1 MDDRTR
7 PSLHQRLLGAL
18 GALLPDDL
26 RDHPDAQALFDSEA
40 LPAVDAAALAPLT
53 QALALSPGEQLA
65 VALALWVEFDAALA
79 GALALLQGNAQRSGP
94 QRPTLGLVARL
105 AVRWPPHGGQ
115 PLSAAQAM
123 GQLLQGPAI
132 ASGLLQLS
140 PDGNPATD
148 LAHSRTLQLPPA
160 LLPLLADPAPPAH
173 GTRLGRLALQ
183 PVAPPA
189 WPLPQ
194 AWRRAA
200 ATLAATLQAASG
212 PSVVVLRGADAQ
224 ELSAWAADLA
234 QRCGHRAIAVR
245 SADEGPE
252 LSAPALAQL
261 APREGLVPALLALQ
275 GWPVWQADL
284 APGSALRLPTL
295 AHWHSPWIVLG
306 SADTALQTDLNLHEL
321 ELERPEASDRLALW
335 HAVATTT
342 APGAEPRED
351 LRADLHANLHAV
363 ARSRCGLSVLAQAAT
378 LAGAGAAAPAAIEQ
392 AVRSSARS
400 LSAWAQ
406 VSTDRIPADAW
417 VGPPQVH
424 RQLGLLLTRCLA
436 RGDASAPLGPLL
448 RGRLGQGVKALFIGA
463 SGTGKTLAAQWLADR
478 LARPLVKVDL
488 AAVVSKYIGE
498 TEKNLSQLLSRAE
511 HLDAVLL
518 FDEADSLF
526 GARTDV
532 KQANDRYANMQT
544 NYLLQRLETFHG
556 VALLTSNSK
565 ARFDDAFLR
574 RLDSVVEFPL
584 PDVAERRALWSLH
597 LGEAPQLDPAVLNAV
612 AALVDLPGG
621 HIRNAVLTAAL
632 LARER
637 RQDAHGGTEA
647 TEPLAS
653 DLQADDLREALALE
667 YRKLGQRPPDSL

>member
-7 PSLHQRLLGAL
+7 PGLHPRLLAAL
-18 GALLPDDL
+18 GALLPDGL
-26 RDHPDAQALFDSEA
+26 RDHPDAQVLFDRDA
-40 LPAVDAAALAPLT
+40 LPAVDEAALAPLT
-53 QALALSPGEQLA
+53 KALALSPGEQLA
-65 VALALWVEFDAALA
+65 VVLALWVEFDAALA
-79 GALALLQGNAQRSGP
+79 SALALLQGSAQRSGP
-94 QRPTLGLVARL
+94 LRPTLGLVARL
-105 AVRWPPHGGQ
+105 VAAWPPHGGG
-115 PLSAAQAM
+115 PPTAAQAM
-123 GQLLQGPAI
+123 GQLLQGAAI

-140 PDGNPATD
+140 PDGHPATD

-160 LLPLLADPAPPAH
+160 LLPLLADPVPTAH
-173 GTRLGRLALQ
+173 GTRLGRLALH

-194 AWRRAA
+194 AWRRAV
-200 ATLAATLQAASG
+200 ATLAATLNTSTG
-212 PSVVVLRGADAQ
+212 PCVVVLRGADAQ
-224 ELSAWAADLA
+224 ELAAWAAELA
-234 QRCGHRAIAVR
+234 QRCGHKAIAVR
-245 SADEGPE
+245 SADEGPD
-252 LSAPALAQL
+252 LAASALAQL

-284 APGSALRLPTL
+284 APGSALRLPAL
-295 AHWHSPWIVLG
+295 AHWHGPWIVLG
-306 SADTALQTDLNLHEL
+306 SADTALHSDLPLHEL
-321 ELERPEASDRLALW
+321 ELEQPETTDRLALW
-335 HAVATTT
+335 HAMAASTGTI
-342 APGAEPRED
+342 ADQRED
-351 LRADLHANLHAV
+351 PRADLHAV

-406 VSTDRIPADAW
+406 VSADRIPADAW
-417 VGPPQVH
+417 VGPPEVH

-436 RGDASAPLGPLL
+436 RGDASVPLGPLL

-498 TEKNLSQLLSRAE
+498 TEKNLSQLLCRAE

-556 VALLTSNSK
+556 VAVLTSNSK

-574 RLDSVVEFPL
+574 RLDTVIEFPL

-597 LGEAPQLDPAVLNAV
+597 LGESPQLDPAVLNTV

-637 RQDAHGGTEA
+637 RQGARGDTES
-647 TEPLAS
+647 TEPTAS
-653 DLQADDLREALALE
+653 DLQAEDLREALALE

>member
-7 PSLHQRLLGAL
+7 PGLHPRLLAAL
-18 GALLPDDL
+18 GALLPDGL
-26 RDHPDAQALFDSEA
+26 RDHPDAQALFDPEA
-40 LPAVDAAALAPLT
+40 LPAVDEAALAPLT

-79 GALALLQGNAQRSGP
+79 SALALLQGSAQRSGP
-94 QRPTLGLVARL
+94 LRPTLGLVARL
-105 AVRWPPHGGQ
+105 VAAWPPHGGG
-115 PLSAAQAM
+115 PPTAAQAM
-123 GQLLQGPAI
+123 GQLLQGAAI

-140 PDGNPATD
+140 PDGHPATD

-160 LLPLLADPAPPAH
+160 LLPLLADPVPTAH
-173 GTRLGRLALQ
+173 GTRLGRLALH

-194 AWRRAA
+194 AWRRAV
-200 ATLAATLQAASG
+200 ATLAATLNTSTG
-212 PSVVVLRGADAQ
+212 PCVVVLRGADAQ
-224 ELSAWAADLA
+224 ELAAWAAELA
-234 QRCGHRAIAVR
+234 QRCGHKAIAVR
-245 SADEGPE
+245 SADEGPD
-252 LSAPALAQL
+252 LAASALAQL
-261 APREGLVPALLALQ
+261 APREGLVPALLALR

-284 APGSALRLPTL
+284 APGSALRLPAL
-295 AHWHSPWIVLG
+295 AHWPGPWIVLV
-306 SADTALQTDLNLHEL
+306 SADTALHSDLPLHEL
-321 ELERPEASDRLALW
+321 ELEQPETTDRLALW
-335 HAVATTT
+335 HAMAASTGTI
-342 APGAEPRED
+342 ADQRED
-351 LRADLHANLHAV
+351 PNADLHAV

-378 LAGAGAAAPAAIEQ
+378 LAGAGAAAPAAIEH

-406 VSTDRIPADAW
+406 VSADRIPADAW
-417 VGPPQVH
+417 VGPPEVH

-556 VALLTSNSK
+556 VAVLTSNSK

-574 RLDSVVEFPL
+574 RLDTVIEFPL

-597 LGEAPQLDPAVLNAV
+597 LGESPQLDPAVLNTV

-637 RQDAHGGTEA
+637 RQGARGDTES
-647 TEPLAS
+647 TEPTAS
-653 DLQADDLREALALE
+653 DLQAEDLREALALE

>member
-7 PSLHQRLLGAL
+7 PGLHPRLLAAL
-18 GALLPDDL
+18 GALLPDGL
-26 RDHPDAQALFDSEA
+26 RDHPDAQALFDRDA
-40 LPAVDAAALAPLT
+40 LPAVDEAALAPLT
-53 QALALSPGEQLA
+53 KALALSPGEQLA

-79 GALALLQGNAQRSGP
+79 SALALLQGSAQRSGP
-94 QRPTLGLVARL
+94 VRPTLGLVARL
-105 AVRWPPHGGQ
+105 VAAWPPHGGG
-115 PLSAAQAM
+115 PPTAAQAM
-123 GQLLQGPAI
+123 GQLLQGAAI

-140 PDGNPATD
+140 PDGHPATD

-160 LLPLLADPAPPAH
+160 LLPLLADPVPTAH
-173 GTRLGRLALQ
+173 GTRLGRLALH

-200 ATLAATLQAASG
+200 ATLAVTLNASTG
-212 PSVVVLRGADAQ
+212 PCVVVLRGADAQ
-224 ELSAWAADLA
+224 ELAAWAAELA

-245 SADEGPE
+245 SGDEGPD
-252 LSAPALAQL
+252 LAAPALAQL
-261 APREGLVPALLALQ
+261 APREGLVPALLALR

-284 APGSALRLPTL
+284 APGSALRLPAL
-295 AHWHSPWIVLG
+295 AHWHGPWIVLG
-306 SADTALQTDLNLHEL
+306 SADTALHSDLPLHEL
-321 ELERPEASDRLALW
+321 ELEQPETTDRLALW
-335 HAVATTT
+335 HAMAASTGTI
-342 APGAEPRED
+342 ADQRED
-351 LRADLHANLHAV
+351 PRADLHAV

-378 LAGAGAAAPAAIEQ
+378 LAGAGAGAPTAIEQ

-406 VSTDRIPADAW
+406 VSADRIPADAW
-417 VGPPQVH
+417 VGPPEVH

-556 VALLTSNSK
+556 VAVLTSNSK

-574 RLDSVVEFPL
+574 RLDTVIEFPL

-597 LGEAPQLDPAVLNAV
+597 LGESPQLDPAVLNTV

-637 RQDAHGGTEA
+637 RQGARGDTES
-647 TEPLAS
+647 TEPTAS
-653 DLQADDLREALALE
+653 DLQAEDLREALALE

>member
-7 PSLHQRLLGAL
+7 PGLHPPLLAAL
-18 GALLPDDL
+18 AALLPDKL
-26 RDHPDAQALFDSEA
+26 RDHPDAQALYAADVDPEA
-40 LPAVDAAALAPLT
+40 RPAVDEAALAPLT
-53 QALALSPGEQLA
+53 RALALSPGEQLA
-65 VALALWVEFDAALA
+65 VALALWVEFDAGLA
-79 GALALLQGNAQRSGP
+79 GALALLQGNAQHSGP

-105 AVRWPPHGGQ
+105 AARWPPHGAV
-115 PLSAAQAM
+115 PPSAAQAM

-140 PDGNPATD
+140 ADGHATAE

-160 LLPLLADPAPPAH
+160 LLPLLAAPAPPAH
-173 GTRLGRLALQ
+173 GTRLGRLVLQ
-183 PVAPPA
+183 PVPPPA

-194 AWRRAA
+194 AWRRATD
-200 ATLAATLQAASG
+200 TLAATLKASSG
-212 PSVVVLRGADAQ
+212 PCVVVLRGADAQ
-224 ELSAWAADLA
+224 ELAAWAADLA
-234 QRCGHRAIAVR
+234 QRCGHQAIAVR

-252 LSAPALAQL
+252 LSATALAQL
-261 APREGLVPALLALQ
+261 APREGLGPALLVLR

-284 APGSALRLPTL
+284 APGSALRLPAL
-295 AHWHSPWIVLG
+295 AHWHGPFIVLG
-306 SADTALQTDLNLHEL
+306 SADTALHTDLPLHEL
-321 ELERPEASDRLALW
+321 ELERPDASDRLALW
-335 HAVATTT
+335 RAVATT
-342 APGAEPRED
+342 AGPDAAARENG
-351 LRADLHANLHAV
+351 RADLHAV

-406 VSTDRIPADAW
+406 VSADRIPADAW
-417 VGPPQVH
+417 VGPPEVH

-498 TEKNLSQLLSRAE
+498 TEKNLSQLLGRAE

-556 VALLTSNSK
+556 VAVLTSNSK

-597 LGEAPQLDPAVLNAV
+597 LGESPRLDPAVLNTV

-637 RQDAHGGTEA
+637 RQDAHGGTDA
-647 TEPLAS
+647 AEPTAS
-653 DLQADDLREALALE
+653 YLQADDLREALALE

>member
-1 MDDRTR
+1 MDDRAR
-7 PSLHQRLLGAL
+7 HGLHQRLLGAL
-18 GALLPDDL
+18 GALLPDEL
-26 RDHPDAQALFDSEA
+26 RDHPDAQALFDREA
-40 LPAVDAAALAPLT
+40 LPAVDEAALTPLT
-53 QALALSPGEQLA
+53 RALALSPGEQLA
-65 VALALWVEFDAALA
+65 VALALWVEFDAGLA
-79 GALALLQGNAQRSGP
+79 GALALLQGNAQRNGP

-105 AVRWPPHGGQ
+105 AARWPPHGAV

-123 GQLLQGPAI
+123 GQLLQGPAM

-140 PDGNPATD
+140 ADGHAAAE

-160 LLPLLADPAPPAH
+160 LLPLLADPAPPEH

-200 ATLAATLQAASG
+200 DTLAATLQASTG
-212 PSVVVLRGADAQ
+212 PSVVVLRGADPQ
-224 ELSAWAADLA
+224 ELAAWAADLA

-261 APREGLVPALLALQ
+261 APREGLVPALLALR

-284 APGSALRLPTL
+284 APGSAMRLPAL
-295 AHWHSPWIVLG
+295 AHWHGPWIVLG
-306 SADTALQTDLNLHEL
+306 SADTALHTDLPLYEL
-321 ELERPEASDRLALW
+321 ELERPDAGDRLALW
-335 HAVATTT
+335 HAVAATNGADADQRE
-342 APGAEPRED
+342 APRTD
-351 LRADLHANLHAV
+351 LHAV

-406 VSTDRIPADAW
+406 VSGDRIPADAW
-417 VGPPQVH
+417 VGPPEVH

-556 VALLTSNSK
+556 VAVLTSNSK

-574 RLDSVVEFPL
+574 RLDSVIEFPL

-597 LGEAPQLDPAVLNAV
+597 LGESPRLDPAVLNTV

-637 RQDAHGGTEA
+637 RQDAHGGTDA
-647 TEPLAS
+647 AEPTAS